1 MTRRTG
7 GVFAAWTTAFL
18 LVVAG
23 PWPSAQAAA
32 PGQPRAKLPE
42 GVKALRDVEFAK
54 VGGKS
59 LQLDIYTPT
68 EPKGKLPLVVWIFG
82 GAWRG
87 GSRLH
92 GPGFNAIGVLV
103 PHGYVVACISH
114 RFSGEA
120 IFPAQIED
128 CKAAIRFLRAN
139 AAKYS
144 IDGDHIGVWGESSGG
159 HLSALLGTS
168 GAVEDLEGQ
177 VGDNLG
183 VSSRVQCVVDYCG
196 PSDFLKFEGQATW
209 VKVDDPKSPVCQLVG
224 GLLADRKELVAKANP
239 ITYISRD
246 DPPFLV
252 AHGDKDN
259 AVPFNQSELLVD
271 ALKKAGVDVT
281 FEVIKGGGHNFGQAQ
296 YERLIP
302 IVRAF
307 FDKHLRGA
315 AATPRDTGKAAN

>member
-1 MTRRTG
+1 MTRRMG
-7 GVFAAWTTAFL
+7 GVFAAWMTAFL
-18 LVVAG
+18 LAVAG
-23 PWPSAQAAA
+23 QWPSAQAAG
-32 PGQPRAKLPE
+32 PSQPEAKLPE

-59 LQLDIYTPT
+59 LLLDVYTPT
-68 EPKGKLPLVVWIFG
+68 EPKGKLALVVWIFG

-87 GSRLH
+87 GSKLH
-92 GPGFNAIGVLV
+92 GPGFNAIGAVV

-120 IFPAQIED
+120 VFPAQIED

-139 AAKYS
+139 AANYS
-144 IDGDHIGVWGESSGG
+144 IDGGHIGVWGESSGG

-168 GAVEDLEGQ
+168 GDVKDLEGQ
-177 VGDNLG
+177 VGGNLG

-196 PSDFLKFEGQATW
+196 PSDFTKFEGQATW

-224 GLLADRKELVAKANP
+224 GLLADRKELVARANP
-239 ITYISRD
+239 ITYITKD

-271 ALKKAGVDVT
+271 ALRKAGVDVT
-281 FEVIKGGGHNFGQAQ
+281 FEAIKGGGHNFGPAQ
-296 YERLIP
+296 YERLVP
-302 IVRAF
+302 IVLAF
-307 FDKHLRGA
+307 FDKHLKGA
-315 AATPRDTGKAAN
+315 ATTPQDTGKAAN

>member
-1 MTRRTG
+1 MTKRNG
-7 GVFAAWTTAFL
+7 GVFAAWMTAFL

-23 PWPSAQAAA
+23 PWAFAQAVT
-32 PGQPRAKLPE
+32 PGQPGAKLPE
-42 GVKALRDVEFAK
+42 GVNVLRDVEFAK

-92 GPGFNAIGVLV
+92 GPGFNAIGAVV
-103 PHGYVVACISH
+103 PHGYVVACISR

-144 IDGDHIGVWGESSGG
+144 ADGDHIGVWGESSGG

-168 GAVEDLEGQ
+168 GDVKDLEGQ

-183 VSSRVQCVVDYCG
+183 VSSRVQCVVNYCG
-196 PSDFLKFEGQATW
+196 PSDFTKFAGHPTW
-209 VKVDDPKSPVCQLVG
+209 VKVDDPKSPICQLVG
-224 GLLADRKELVAKANP
+224 GLLTDKKELVAKANP
-239 ITYISRD
+239 ITYITKD

-259 AVPFNQSELLVD
+259 AVPFNQSELLVE
-271 ALKKAGVDVT
+271 ALKKGGVDVT
-281 FEVIKGGGHNFGQAQ
+281 FEAIKGGGHNFGAAQ

-302 IVRAF
+302 IVLAF
-307 FDKHLRGA
+307 FDKHLKGVGA
-315 AATPRDTGKAAN
+315 APQDKGKAAN